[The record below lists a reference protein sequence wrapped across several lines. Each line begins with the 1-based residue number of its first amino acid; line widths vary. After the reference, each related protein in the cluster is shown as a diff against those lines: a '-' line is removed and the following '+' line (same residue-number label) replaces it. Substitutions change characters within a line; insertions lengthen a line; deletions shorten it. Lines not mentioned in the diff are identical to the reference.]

1 MTDVL
6 INIII
11 VLVIASLSI
20 LVIYLANKAR
30 QEKLD
35 KMSFKEAMDLCNLPV
50 VTFVNNGKKLNF
62 ILDTGAETSVIN
74 KSTLEALEYTK
85 TNKTIEL
92 YGIEGNTQTVN
103 IINISIDYKC
113 KSYIEEF
120 QVVNLTPIFDKIKSQ
135 HGVTLHG
142 ILSSAFFKKYRYI
155 LDFNELIAYSKL

>member
-20 LVIYLANKAR
+20 LVIYLANKTR

-113 KSYIEEF
+113 KSYVEEF

-142 ILSSAFFKKYRYI
+142 ILSSAFFKKYKYT

>member
-20 LVIYLANKAR
+20 LVIYLANKTR

-92 YGIEGNTQTVN
+92 NEIHRQLILSIFQL
-103 IINISIDYKC
+103 IINVS
-113 KSYIEEF
+113 
-120 QVVNLTPIFDKIKSQ
+120 L
-135 HGVTLHG
+135 
-142 ILSSAFFKKYRYI
+142 ILKNFR
-155 LDFNELIAYSKL
+155 